1 MPRPPVVPPAETVTC
16 KPWARDVGI
25 EIAFFVLCV
34 RVRKQLLVTRPVKE
48 YISLGS
54 SNNVDTAA
62 LVVGGANVIDDK
74 SGDAFD
80 RFLARLFDGS
90 DTQWV
95 LKGGYAMELRFEIS
109 RATKD
114 LDFTVRSMPTSAGEA
129 VLEYLQ
135 EAGLRNLGDFFSFRV
150 GVPMM
155 GLDGAP
161 YGGSRYPVEA
171 MMAQRTFARFHM
183 DVGFGDIVL
192 DPLEHIQTRDWFGFA
207 QIPAASVPIIQREQ
221 QFAEKL
227 HAYTLPRTGT
237 VNSRVRDLVD
247 MVLLIQSGTL
257 DPTVTTEAL
266 RSTFGRRGT
275 YPFLRCWNL
284 RRSIGAHRL
293 KDWPTSVGST
303 IQ

>member
-1 MPRPPVVPPAETVTC
+1 MIDKSKYAT
-16 KPWARDVGI
+16 G
-25 EIAFFVLCV
+25 
-34 RVRKQLLVTRPVKE
+34 
-48 YISLGS
+48 
-54 SNNVDTAA
+54 AA
-62 LVVGGANVIDDK
+62 LRAALEERLKRIAKTEGTELQRLRRQV
-74 SGDAFD
+74 AFD
-80 RFLARLFDGS
+80 RFLARLFDGA

-114 LDFTVRSMPTSAGEA
+114 LDFTVRSMPTSAGDA
-129 VLEYLQ
+129 VLVYLQ

-155 GLDGAP
+155 DLDGAP

-171 MMAQRTFARFHM
+171 MMAQRKFARFHM

-266 RSTFGRRGT
+266 RNTFGRRRT
-275 YPFLRCWNL
+275 HPIPAMLEPPPLDWRAPFE
-284 RRSIGAHRL
+284 RL
-293 KDWPTSVGST
+293 ADECRLDHSVTKAFAELSQFYTTLGLAR
-303 IQ
+303 